1 MTRPVHFYFIAG
13 EISGDLHAAAVI
25 NSIASRM
32 PQARFHGVGG
42 ARMAAATAQ
51 QHSGITD
58 WTADAAVLGVWEV
71 ARKYGWFKERFATIK
86 SQVLALQPDAVVLVD
101 YPGFNLRM
109 MKALRKAGFDRS
121 IIYYISPQVW
131 AWNKGRIPK
140 MAKLLNLMI
149 CIFPFEASLYQ
160 KHGLETSFV
169 GHPMMDHLP
178 RERVKGLVRSEN
190 LVGFFPGSRMR
201 EVRKLFPVMLRAAR
215 RVRRIM
221 PNLQFEVSAVNEQM
235 EREIRRILK
244 DDPICTVS
252 VGRARQLMQRASLG
266 IVASGTATL
275 EAAYFGLPMSIVY
288 KVSPLTYLL
297 ARWLVQVRRI
307 GMVNIL
313 ANRDIVKEYIQHRA
327 NETNIMYEIFRLIG
341 DDGVRLKMVDNL
353 KDVVRKLGRRGASER
368 AAMLIAKTATSPAQR
383 GSE

>member
-1 MTRPVHFYFIAG
+1 MKRPVRLYFIAG
-13 EISGDLHAAAVI
+13 EMSGDLHAAAVI
-25 NSIASRM
+25 QSMKSRV
-32 PQARFHGVGG
+32 PEAEFYGVGG
-42 ARMAAATAQ
+42 ARMAAVTAR

-58 WTADAAVLGVWEV
+58 WTADAAVLGLWEV
-71 ARKYGWFKERFATIK
+71 LKKYGWFKERFETIK
-86 SQVLALQPDAVVLVD
+86 SQILALEPHAVVLVD

-109 MKALRKAGFDRS
+109 AKALRKAGFKNE
-121 IIYYISPQVW
+121 ILYYVSPQVW
-131 AWNKGRIPK
+131 AWNKGRIPR
-140 MAKLLNLMI
+140 MAKLLDLMI
-149 CIFPFEASLYQ
+149 CIFPFEAQLYQ
-160 KHGLETSFV
+160 EHGLEAVFV

-178 RERVKGLVRSEN
+178 RERIKGIVRSEN
-190 LVGFFPGSRMR
+190 LVGFFPGSRVR
-201 EVRKLFPVMLRAAR
+201 EVRKLLPVMIRAAH

-221 PNLQFEVSAVNEQM
+221 PHIEFEVSAANEQL
-235 EREIRRILK
+235 EKEIRRILK

-252 VGRARQLMQRASLG
+252 VGRARELMQRAALG

-288 KVSPLTYLL
+288 KVAPLTYLA
-297 ARWLVQVRRI
+297 ARWVIKIKRI
-307 GMVNIL
+307 GIVNIL

-368 AAMLIAKTATSPAQR
+368 TAALIAKRVMATS
-383 GSE
+383 